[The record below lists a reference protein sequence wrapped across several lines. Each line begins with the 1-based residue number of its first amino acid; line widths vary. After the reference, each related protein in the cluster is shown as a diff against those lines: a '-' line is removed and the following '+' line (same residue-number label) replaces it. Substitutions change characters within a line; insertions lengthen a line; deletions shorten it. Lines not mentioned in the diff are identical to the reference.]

1 MSEMKAARKVSIESV
16 VAYRKFLKSDL
27 WEEWDL
33 IETDQRKGI
42 PPPPPQKPYPKN
54 AKLVALASP
63 ENLAVGTMPLIEAIR
78 RRRSHRKF
86 AAGPLTLEEL
96 SFLLWATQGVSMTAT
111 RAVSKNSS
119 GPSVTVALRTV
130 PSAGARH
137 PFETYLLVNRVDGL
151 EPGLYRYLPLENKLC
166 FLRTD
171 PELTERVHEACY
183 EQYVKSSAVTFIWTA
198 IPYRT
203 EWRYSILSPKL
214 IAQDSGHLCQ
224 NLYLACEAI
233 GGGMCAI
240 GAYDQG
246 KMDSVLTVDGQ
257 EEFAVYVATVGKIE
271 SKVSDRSKPRP
282 AQNG

>member
-1 MSEMKAARKVSIESV
+1 MKATRKVSIESMS
-16 VAYRKFLKSDL
+16 ALRKFLKSDL

-42 PPPPPQKPYPKN
+42 PPPPTQKPCPQS
-54 AKLVALASP
+54 AKLVALVSP
-63 ENLAVGTMPLIEAIR
+63 ENLTVGNMPLIEAIR

-86 AAGPLTLEEL
+86 AAEPLTLEEL
-96 SFLLWATQGVSMTAT
+96 SFLLWATQGVSKTAI
-111 RAVSKNSS
+111 RAVSKSSS
-119 GPSVTVALRTV
+119 GASVTVALRTV

-166 FLRTD
+166 FLHTD
-171 PELTERVHEACY
+171 TELTERAHEASN
-183 EQYVKSSAVTFIWTA
+183 EQYVRGSAVTFIWTA

-233 GGGMCAI
+233 GCGTCAI
-240 GAYDQG
+240 GAYDQE

-257 EEFAVYVATVGKIE
+257 EEFAIYVATVGKIE
-271 SKVSDRSKPRP
+271 SKVSQRG
-282 AQNG
+282 Q